1 MNNQVTIDYFSDT
14 LCVWAYISQIRI
26 DELKQQFGEQIR
38 FNYHFVPV
46 FGCTHNRIAI
56 GWGDRDGFAG
66 FNQHVKSVCSEF
78 PHLELN
84 EEVWLSHPPASSAS
98 SHLILKAVQILE
110 SENAIEGIKEDTQQ
124 NTACENLAW
133 AIRQAF
139 FVDNTDIS
147 NLNALIAIAEQQQ
160 LPASAIREKIDNGQ
174 ALAALCRDVELRDQF
189 RIEGSPTFIM
199 NNARQKLYG
208 NVGYRILEA
217 NIQEL
222 LSNPGDRASW
232 C

>member
-38 FNYHFVPV
+38 FNYHFIPV
-46 FGCTHNRIAI
+46 FGCTQNRIAI

-84 EEVWLSHPPASSAS
+84 EEVWLTHPPASSAS

-110 SENAIEGIKEDTQQ
+110 SENAIEGIKEDVQQ
-124 NTACENLAW
+124 NTPGENLAW
-133 AIRQAF
+133 AIRLAF

-147 NLNALIAIAEQQQ
+147 NLNSLIAIAEQQQ
-160 LPASAIREKIDNGQ
+160 LPAAAIREKIDNGQ
-174 ALAALCRDVELRDQF
+174 ALAALCRDIELRDQF

-222 LSNPGDRASW
+222 LANPGDRASW